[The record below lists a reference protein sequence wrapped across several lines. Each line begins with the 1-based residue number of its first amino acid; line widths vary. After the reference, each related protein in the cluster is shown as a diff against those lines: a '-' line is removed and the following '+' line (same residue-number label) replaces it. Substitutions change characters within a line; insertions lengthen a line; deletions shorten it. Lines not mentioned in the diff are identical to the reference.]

1 MKVSVSLIFI
11 SICTLIFFSC
21 AEEKSDDPAEDK
33 STDKLIISGTLV
45 LSPDITD
52 DPDIAASG
60 PIPEGV
66 VFIKGFDATA
76 ETDSNGAFKLE
87 IPYDEDTAN
96 LTEDDSPEYSV
107 VLWKTTSAGNRYG
120 IQKDSVPLVKNE
132 GYDLGKVE
140 LTHTFGVYFFLEDE
154 NKNPIENFYNDCSIS
169 FDGYGD
175 KIKVVNKNNEKLASS
190 YMPAAEYTVN
200 VQCPGYENKTEV
212 LDYSELQPTK
222 NKWVNRTISLT
233 SQEN

>member
-45 LSPDITD
+45 LSPNITD

-60 PIPEGV
+60 PIPGGV

-76 ETDSNGAFKLE
+76 ETDSNGAFTLE

-96 LTEDDSPEYSV
+96 LTEDDSPKYSV

-132 GYDLGKVE
+132 GYDLGEVE
-140 LTHTFGVYFFLEDE
+140 LTHTFGVYFFLKDE
-154 NKNPIENFYNDCSIS
+154 NGDAIENFANECSIS

-175 KIKVVNKNNEKLASS
+175 KIKVVNKDNGKLTSS

-200 VQCPGYENKTEV
+200 VLCSGYEEKTEV

-222 NKWVNRTISLT
+222 NKWVNRNISLT